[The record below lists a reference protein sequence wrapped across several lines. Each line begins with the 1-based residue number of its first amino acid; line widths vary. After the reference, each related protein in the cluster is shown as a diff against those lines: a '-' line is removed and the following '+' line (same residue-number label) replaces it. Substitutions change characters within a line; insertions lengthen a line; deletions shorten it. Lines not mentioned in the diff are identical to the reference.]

1 MIIELKVASDDG
13 DLIVE
18 LDVFASY
25 GNRGIGKYEYWG
37 AIFTDDD
44 WCWEIEDVQWD
55 RTKYTPEQ
63 NELIEKATLE
73 EERYILN
80 QYEEEASR
88 P

>member
-1 MIIELKVASDDG
+1 MIIELKVPSNDG

-37 AIFTDDD
+37 AVYNDDD
-44 WCWEIEDVQWD
+44 WRWEIEDLDWD

-73 EERYILN
+73 EEKYILD
-80 QYEEEASR
+80 QYEEISADF
-88 P
+88 